1 VEPSETPDWIEQN
14 FTGTYPLKIL
24 KCP

>member
-14 FTGTYPLKIL
+14 FTGTYPLKVL
-24 KCP
+24 KHP